1 MKSLRLNGSDALIG
15 SPPMLEDEEFTGDLN
30 A

>member
-15 SPPMLEDEEFTGDLN
+15 SPPNLKKDIISWDLSW
-30 A
+30 